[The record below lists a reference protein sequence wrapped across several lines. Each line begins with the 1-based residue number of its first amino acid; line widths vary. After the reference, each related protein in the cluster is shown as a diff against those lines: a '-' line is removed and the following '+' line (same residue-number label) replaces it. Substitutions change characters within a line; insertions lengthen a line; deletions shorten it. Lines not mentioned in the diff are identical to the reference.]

1 MSSPVVPIQGCESR
15 GRLWV
20 KKGKDWS
27 LNVFFKDL
35 SVYMCVPVPLR
46 VGGQKRAP
54 NIMGLELQVVA
65 NIHLT

>member
-27 LNVFFKDL
+27 LNVFLK
-35 SVYMCVPVPLR
+35 
-46 VGGQKRAP
+46 
-54 NIMGLELQVVA
+54 I
-65 NIHLT
+65 

>member
-1 MSSPVVPIQGCESR
+1 MGEEGKGLESER
-15 GRLWV
+15 
-20 KKGKDWS
+20 
-27 LNVFFKDL
+27 FFKDL